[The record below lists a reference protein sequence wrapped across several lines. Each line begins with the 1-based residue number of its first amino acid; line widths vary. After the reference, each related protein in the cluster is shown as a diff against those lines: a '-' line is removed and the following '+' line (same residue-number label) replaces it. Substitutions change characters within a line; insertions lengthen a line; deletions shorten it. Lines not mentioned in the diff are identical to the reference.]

1 MKRVHAELGNEWTST
16 VDAIVKLRNAH
27 LGALASL
34 KNTHGGQHVMFC
46 AIDNALSLEPLM
58 NAEIACDQAKNDLEG
73 LCGTERVEAL
83 LAFLFAAGTF
93 RAEVVVFENKVR
105 TNTALVEHVVAENAC
120 GDHEPV
126 KNAVL
131 EYCGAIHVYNGRRVD
146 STVFALPV
154 TGTSGS
160 LKPEYTQTE
169 TAHER
174 PVDFERECRER
185 QLALVLGSARKRL
198 FH

>member
-1 MKRVHAELGNEWTST
+1 
-16 VDAIVKLRNAH
+16 
-27 LGALASL
+27 
-34 KNTHGGQHVMFC
+34 MFC
-46 AIDNALSLEPLM
+46 AIDNALSLESLM
-58 NAEIACDQAKNDLEG
+58 YAEIACDQAN
-73 LCGTERVEAL
+73 VP
-83 LAFLFAAGTF
+83 
-93 RAEVVVFENKVR
+93 AEVVAFENKVR

-131 EYCGAIHVYNGRRVD
+131 EYCGAIHVYNGRRMD